1 MWLSRVSR
9 SDYLKLVWFACV
21 RIYKGLQEKNAR
33 ILVTRWRSLCHRK
46 VVSSLPWCSMWK
58 CSNGTFQLNSFW
70 RFWFS
75 ISTQKTGSSYNI
87 LQHLTSCSSRLQT
100 SLSVQDLQDLQ
111 GIMRLWLSV
120 LGRIAKR
127 LGHGCSLTDLI
138 GADNTAAAE
147 DLLNT
152 VRPQFSSI
160 WFPYDFYMGI
170 SDFFGISARFA
181 VCSHLQSSHE
191 SSAWFMSFQNSML
204 HVDPFLRATLAAAVR
219 RKSRWTSEKL
229 KQNMWELKKVQRTRK
244 TRCNHSNN
252 INIYPRVYIYINTMR
267 IQCIYNAYTM
277 HIQC

>member
-1 MWLSRVSR
+1 MFASTKGFKKRMPESSL
-9 SDYLKLVWFACV
+9 LVDALCA
-21 RIYKGLQEKNAR
+21 IEK
-33 ILVTRWRSLCHRK
+33 WCHRFRD
-46 VVSSLPWCSMWK
+46 VPCGSAATARFSLI
-58 CSNGTFQLNSFW
+58 NSFW

-75 ISTQKTGSSYNI
+75 ISPTQKTGSSYNI
-87 LQHLTSCSSRLQT
+87 LHLATLAYKPLTAPRSPRS
-100 SLSVQDLQDLQ
+100 

-120 LGRIAKR
+120 LGRITKR

-152 VRPQFSSI
+152 VRPLFSSIWIHMISI
-160 WFPYDFYMGI
+160 WFPYDFHMGI
-170 SDFFGISARFA
+170 SEFFGISARFA

-191 SSAWFMSFQNSML
+191 SSAWFMSLQNSML
-204 HVDPFLRATLAAAVR
+204 HVDSFLRATLAAAVR

-252 INIYPRVYIYINTMR
+252 INI
-267 IQCIYNAYTM
+267 
-277 HIQC
+277 